1 MTEFDAHTQPI
12 ETRLAAIGADGY
24 VTADEVLFLR
34 RSVFADGVVREREL
48 DAIFA
53 LGERAPDGDPEWPQ
67 FFAEAVA
74 DFYLR
79 EEEPQGYLTTD
90 EFDELQARI
99 VGNGCANRLERA
111 LLVKLMETAVET
123 PKEMSAFTGRE
134 LKASIMQ
141 KERPAVSKEDVMLIR
156 RWLFAA
162 GGDGNVGVTREEAEI
177 LFEINDAVKYG
188 EATPAWGEL
197 FTQGIVNHLMA
208 GLGYSA
214 ASREDA
220 MRRHA
225 FISDQSPNV
234 GGFFTRMLSGVAAA
248 FRGADTGDQSVYAQ
262 KAKTREEAVA
272 AAEKI
277 TPAETEW
284 LAGRI
289 GRDGEFDEHER
300 AIIERMKELEADLPD
315 ALKALLDRA
324 A

>member
-34 RSVFADGVVREREL
+34 RSVFANGVVCEREL

-53 LGERAPDGDPEWPQ
+53 LGNRAPEGDLEWPQ

-79 EEEPQGYLTTD
+79 EEEPQGYLTEE

-111 LLVKLMETAVET
+111 LLVKLMETALET
-123 PKEMSAFTGRE
+123 PPEMSAFTGRE
-134 LKASIMQ
+134 LKASIMS

-162 GGDGNVGVTREEAEI
+162 GGAGNVGVTRTEAEI
-177 LFEINDAVKYG
+177 LFDVNDAVKFG
-188 EATPAWGEL
+188 EATPAWGQL
-197 FTQGIVNHLMA
+197 FTQGVVNHLMA
-208 GLGYSA
+208 GLGYSV
-214 ASREDA
+214 ASRQEA
-220 MRRHA
+220 MERHQ
-225 FISDQSPNV
+225 FISDHAPDV

-248 FRGADTGDQSVYAQ
+248 FRGAEGADESVYAQ
-262 KAKTREEAVA
+262 KARTRDTAVEA
-272 AAEKI
+272 AAKV
-277 TPAETEW
+277 TPEETTW
-284 LAGRI
+284 LASRI
-289 GRDGEFDEHER
+289 GRNGEIDQNER
-300 AIIERMKELEADLPD
+300 ALLERMKELEADLPE

>member
-1 MTEFDAHTQPI
+1 MSEFDAHTQPL

-34 RSVFADGVVREREL
+34 RSVFANGVVCEREL

-53 LGERAPDGDPEWPQ
+53 LGDRAPDGDLEWPQ

-79 EEEPQGYLTTD
+79 EEEPHGYLTTD

-99 VGNGCANRLERA
+99 VGDGGANRLECA
-111 LLVKLMETAVET
+111 LLVKLMETAIET
-123 PKEMSAFTGRE
+123 PPEMSVFTGRE
-134 LKASIMQ
+134 LKAAIIGR
-141 KERPAVSKEDVMLIR
+141 ERPTVSKEDVMLIR

-162 GGDGNVGVTREEAEI
+162 GGAGHVGVTKAEAEI

-188 EATPAWGEL
+188 DATPAWGEL
-197 FTQGIVNHLMA
+197 FTQGVVNHLMA
-208 GLGYSA
+208 GLGYSV
-214 ASREDA
+214 ASREEA

-225 FISDQSPNV
+225 FISDQSANV
-234 GGFFTRMLSGVAAA
+234 GGFFTRMMSGVLDA
-248 FRGADTGDQSVYAQ
+248 FTNAGGTPQSVYAQ
-262 KAKTREEAVA
+262 KATGRDAAVA
-272 AAEKI
+272 IAEQI

-284 LAGRI
+284 LASRI
-289 GRDGEFDEHER
+289 GRDGSLDDNER
-300 AIIERMKELEADLPD
+300 ALIERMKELEADLPD

>member
-1 MTEFDAHTQPI
+1 MTEFDAHAQPV

-34 RSVFADGVVREREL
+34 RSIFADGIVSEREL

-53 LGERAPDGDPEWPQ
+53 LGNRAPEGDLEWPQ

-79 EEEPQGYLTTD
+79 EEEPLGYLTED

-111 LLVKLMETAVET
+111 LLVKLMETATET
-123 PKEMSAFTGRE
+123 PPEMSAFTGRE
-134 LKASIMQ
+134 LKASIFE

-162 GGDGNVGVTREEAEI
+162 GGAGHVGVTKAEAEI
-177 LFEINDAVKYG
+177 LFDINDAVKFG

-220 MRRHA
+220 MRRHQ
-225 FISDQSPNV
+225 FISDHAPNV

-248 FRGADTGDQSVYAQ
+248 FRGADGSGESVYAQ
-262 KAKTREEAVA
+262 KARARDAAVDA
-272 AAEKI
+272 AAKV
-277 TPAETEW
+277 TPEETDW
-284 LAGRI
+284 LASRI
-289 GRDGEFDEHER
+289 GRDGDLDQNER
-300 AIIERMKELEADLPD
+300 SLLARMKELEDDLPE
-315 ALKALLDRA
+315 ALKALLERA

>member
-34 RSVFADGVVREREL
+34 RSIFADGIVTEREL

-53 LGERAPDGDPEWPQ
+53 LGNRAPEGDLEWPQ

-79 EEEPQGYLTTD
+79 EEEPHGYLTAD

-99 VGNGCANRLERA
+99 VGDGCANRLERA
-111 LLVKLMETAVET
+111 LLVKLMETAIET
-123 PKEMSAFTGRE
+123 PPEMSAFTGRE
-134 LKASIMQ
+134 LKGSIMA

-162 GGDGNVGVTREEAEI
+162 GGAGHVGVTRDEAEI
-177 LFEINDAVKYG
+177 LFEINDAVRLG

-225 FISDQSPNV
+225 FISDHSPSV
-234 GGFFTRMLSGVAAA
+234 GGFFTRMLSGVADA
-248 FRGADTGDQSVYAQ
+248 FRSADGANSSVYAQ
-262 KAKTREEAVA
+262 KTRGRDVAVEA
-272 AAEKI
+272 AADI
-277 TPAETEW
+277 TPEETNW
-284 LAGRI
+284 LATRI
-289 GRDGEFDEHER
+289 GRDGEIDENER
-300 AIIERMKELEADLPD
+300 ALIERMKELEDDLPD
-315 ALKALLDRA
+315 ALKDLVTRA

>member
-12 ETRLAAIGADGY
+12 ETRIAAIGADGY

-34 RSVFADGVVREREL
+34 RSIFANGVVCEREL

-53 LGERAPDGDPEWPQ
+53 LGARAPEGDPEWPQ

-79 EEEPQGYLTTD
+79 EEEPQGYFTAD

-99 VGNGCANRLERA
+99 VGDGCANRIERA
-111 LLVKLMETAVET
+111 LLVKLMETAIET
-123 PKEMSAFTGRE
+123 PPEMSAFTGRE
-134 LKASIMQ
+134 LKSSILA

-162 GGDGNVGVTREEAEI
+162 GGAGHVGVTRAEAEI
-177 LFEINDAVKYG
+177 LFEINDAVKFG

-214 ASREDA
+214 SSREDA
-220 MRRHA
+220 MARHA
-225 FISDQSPNV
+225 FISDHAPDV
-234 GGFFTRMLSGVAAA
+234 GGLFSRMLSGVADAL
-248 FRGADTGDQSVYAQ
+248 RGAEGKEESVYAQ
-262 KAKTREEAVA
+262 KARERDIAVETA
-272 AAEKI
+272 AKI
-277 TPAETEW
+277 TPEETSW
-284 LAGRI
+284 LAARI
-289 GRDGEFDEHER
+289 GRDGELDKNER
-300 AIIERMKELEADLPD
+300 ALIERMKELENELPD
-315 ALKALLDRA
+315 ALKVLVERA